1 LPLGES
7 DDIPVH
13 GESADDSIDLNLAE
27 HWNGD
32 DEQPAEAQSSMPV
45 NQRQKRPRLTKKRH
59 IQESDS
65 EDEQP
70 AETQSSMPVNQRQKR
85 PRLTK
90 KRHIQESD
98 SEDEQPAETQSS
110 MPVNQRQKRPR
121 LTKKR
126 HIQESDSEDEQP
138 AETQSSMPVYQR
150 PKRLRLSKKRHMQ
163 ESDSEDVADDD
174 SLIDPSFMDSGR
186 EESSTDDEQT
196 SKNFIQQQKFY
207 KQRWS
212 ETENKIFMQIFSG
225 CLKDK
230 HMPTLTAIKLA
241 ASKMPQR
248 TVAQIRTRVH
258 NIITGKQAFIL

>member
-1 LPLGES
+1 MDMVQSQGKMNKNVATLMTNEMDGHLSTWQSLRDMVNQAGCQRLELINSNSLQKYIATVCQILDLNEGEVQWVSSHLAHTVKTHLDLPLGES

-13 GESADDSIDLNLAE
+13 GESAYDSIDLNLAE

-45 NQRQKRPRLTKKRH
+45 NRSVPGLPRKDTYKSQTLK
-59 IQESDS
+59 
-65 EDEQP
+65 QP
-70 AETQSSMPVNQRQKR
+70 AETQSSMPVNQRPKR
-85 PRLTK
+85 P
-90 KRHIQESD
+90 
-98 SEDEQPAETQSS
+98 
-110 MPVNQRQKRPR
+110 
-121 LTKKR
+121 
-126 HIQESDSEDEQP
+126 
-138 AETQSSMPVYQR
+138 
-150 PKRLRLSKKRHMQ
+150 RLSKKRHIQ

-212 ETENKIFMQIFSG
+212 ETENKIFIQIFSA

-230 HMPTLTAIKLA
+230 HLPTLTAIMLA
-241 ASKMPQR
+241 ASNMPQR
-248 TVAQIRTRVH
+248 TV
-258 NIITGKQAFIL
+258 